1 MALVVLV
8 NSEVG
13 ERAVAQAQTT
23 STAAARMKP
32 SVILGVVGLARL
44 GRLRRGAAGPA
55 APRGAFVEGGR
66 TRFT

>member
-1 MALVVLV
+1 MALAVFA

-13 ERAVAQAQTT
+13 GRAGAQAQTT
-23 STAAARMKP
+23 STAAATMRP
-32 SVILGVVGLARL
+32 SPILGVVGLARL

-55 APRGAFVEGGR
+55 GPRGVSVEEGR